1 MTALTAGCSW
11 SALDAAATKG
21 PINPS
26 LVPCFLTKTSWYF
39 FLSVERFV
47 MSTSLNVVSI
57 AASFWA
63 SLSRWAM
70 RLRMRVIA
78 TRRSRGASD
87 SGAALLAAGGAAA
100 AAGFGGF
107 GGGAAAAAGVG
118 VSTTA
123 AGVSAGGAAGG
134 SPSPTASVKN
144 LPPTSTVAPSSTWI
158 ALTVPAAGERTSTV
172 T

>member
-87 SGAALLAAGGAAA
+87 SGAALLAAGG
-100 AAGFGGF
+100 
-107 GGGAAAAAGVG
+107 
-118 VSTTA
+118 
-123 AGVSAGGAAGG
+123 